1 MYVLVNR
8 EDVTEE
14 MESVTTMQKWCIDGS
29 KCLMSWKAN
38 TPKPSCYDSYDSL
51 SQEQVFQELN
61 REGVWNPP
69 LGIDI
74 SEYL

>member
-1 MYVLVNR
+1 MYVLVKK
-8 EDVTEE
+8 EDITED
-14 MESVTTMQKWCIDGS
+14 MKSVTTCNRWSLDKTQCI
-29 KCLMSWKAN
+29 MSWKAN
-38 TPKPSCYDSYDSL
+38 TPKPSCYDGYDSL

-74 SEYL
+74 SKYI

>member
-1 MYVLVNR
+1 MYVLVQR

-14 MESVTTMQKWCIDGS
+14 MESITTMQKWSLDKS

-38 TPKPSCYDSYDSL
+38 TPKPSCYDGYDSL
-51 SQEQVFQELN
+51 SIEQVFQELN
-61 REGVWNPP
+61 REGEWNSP